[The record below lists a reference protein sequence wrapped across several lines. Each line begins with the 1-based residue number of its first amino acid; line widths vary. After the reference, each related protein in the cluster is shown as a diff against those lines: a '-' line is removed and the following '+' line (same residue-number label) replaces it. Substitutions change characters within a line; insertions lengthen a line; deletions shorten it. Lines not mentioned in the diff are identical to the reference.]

1 MVEKESEQVRQRREK
16 LEALR
21 ARGEAYPNDF
31 RRDAEAGELQDRYRG
46 VEAEEL
52 GALAP
57 RVAVAGRLMAR
68 RVMGKSSFVD
78 LQDVSGRIQLLVRRD
93 ELPEGVYA
101 EFRQWDIGDIVGVRG
116 TVFRTRSGELSIRAF
131 EVRLLTKCL
140 HPLPEKWHGLGDTE
154 LRYRRRYVDLITSE
168 TTRETFRRRSRAIDL
183 IRSFFVE
190 HGFLEVETPM
200 MQSLPGGAIAR
211 PFRTHHHALGM
222 DMFLRVAPELN
233 LKRLVVGRLRTS
245 VRDQP
250 QFLPQ
255 RGRLHR
261 AQPRVHD
268 ARVLPGPCRLRGH
281 DAPHRASLLR
291 EVAPRTVTG
300 FERARLP
307 GGTASTSARPS
318 CARALRDALRR
329 TPCPS
334 STPRRSR
341 TRRRCA
347 TPRTHSGVEASR
359 REAGR
364 GRMWMGL
371 FEEHVEHRLRQ
382 PTFITAYP
390 TEVSPL
396 SRRNEHDPF
405 VTDRFELFIAGR
417 EIANGFSELNDPD
430 EQAERFH
437 AQVAA
442 RGAGDEEA
450 MYYDADYVR
459 ALEYGLPPSGGVGVG
474 IDRMVMLLTDSASIR
489 DVLLFPHLRPES
501 GG

>member
-1 MVEKESEQVRQRREK
+1 MAEKESEQVRQRREK

-21 ARGEAYPNDF
+21 SRGGAYPNDF
-31 RRDAEAGELQDRYRG
+31 RRDAEAGELKDRYRE
-46 VEAEEL
+46 VEADQL
-52 GALAP
+52 AALAP

-68 RVMGKSSFVD
+68 RVMGKSSFAD

-101 EFRQWDIGDIVGVRG
+101 EFRQWDIGDIVGVGG
-116 TVFRTRSGELSIRAF
+116 TVFRTRTGELSIRVS
-131 EVRLLTKCL
+131 EIRLLAKCL
-140 HPLPEKWHGLGDTE
+140 RPLPEKWHGLGDTE

-190 HGFLEVETPM
+190 RGFLEVETPM

-222 DMFLRVAPELN
+222 DMYLRVAPELN
-233 LKRLVVGRLRTS
+233 LKRLVVGG
-245 VRDQP
+245 
-250 QFLPQ
+250 FE
-255 RGRLHR
+255 
-261 AQPRVHD
+261 RVFEINRNFRNEGVSTEHNPEFTMLEFYQAHAD
-268 ARVLPGPCRLRGH
+268 YEDMMDLTEG
-281 DAPHRASLLR
+281 LLR
-291 EVAPRTVTG
+291 ELAPRVTG
-300 FERARLP
+300 SSELDYQGERIDFGPPFTR
-307 GGTASTSARPS
+307 TR
-318 CARALRDALRR
+318 LRDALLEHLPQLDTGTLDDESALRE
-329 TPCPS
+329 
-334 STPRRSR
+334 
-341 TRRRCA
+341 A
-347 TPRTHSGVEASR
+347 AHALGVEVPDG
-359 REAGR
+359 AGR
-364 GRMWMGL
+364 GRVWMAL

-405 VTDRFELFIAGR
+405 VTDRFELFVAGR

-430 EQAERFH
+430 EQAERFR
-437 AQVAA
+437 AQAAA

-450 MYYDADYVR
+450 LHYDADYVR

-474 IDRMVMLLTDSASIR
+474 IDRLVMLLTDSASIR
-489 DVLLFPHLRPES
+489 DVLLFPHLRPE
-501 GG
+501 GGE

>member
-1 MVEKESEQVRQRREK
+1 MSEKESEQVRQRREK

-21 ARGEAYPNDF
+21 SRGGTYPNDF
-31 RRDAEAGELQDRYRG
+31 RRNAEAGELQGRYRG
-46 VEAEEL
+46 VEADEL
-52 GALAP
+52 ERLAP

-68 RVMGKSSFVD
+68 RVMGKSSFAD

-93 ELPEGVYA
+93 ELPEGAYA

-116 TVFRTRSGELSIRAF
+116 TVFRTRTGELSIRAS
-131 EVRLLTKCL
+131 ELRLLAKCL

-154 LRYRRRYVDLITSE
+154 MRYRRRYVDLITSE
-168 TTRETFRRRSRAIDL
+168 ATRETFRRRSRAIDL
-183 IRSFFVE
+183 VRSFFVQR
-190 HGFLEVETPM
+190 GFLEVETPM

-222 DMFLRVAPELN
+222 DMYLRVAPELN
-233 LKRLVVGRLRTS
+233 LKRLVVGG
-245 VRDQP
+245 
-250 QFLPQ
+250 FE
-255 RGRLHR
+255 
-261 AQPRVHD
+261 RVFEINRNFRNEGVSTEHNPEFTMLEFYQAHAD
-268 ARVLPGPCRLRGH
+268 YQDMMDLTE
-281 DAPHRASLLR
+281 SLLR
-291 EVAPRTVTG
+291 ELAPRVTG
-300 FERARLP
+300 SSELDYQGECIDFGPPFTRTR
-307 GGTASTSARPS
+307 
-318 CARALRDALRR
+318 LRDALLEHLPQLDAE
-329 TPCPS
+329 TLKDEAA
-334 STPRRSR
+334 SR
-341 TRRRCA
+341 QAACA
-347 TPRTHSGVEASR
+347 LGVEVPQG
-359 REAGR
+359 AGR
-364 GRMWMGL
+364 GRVWMAL

-430 EQAERFH
+430 EQAERFR
-437 AQVAA
+437 AQAEA

-474 IDRMVMLLTDSASIR
+474 IDRLVMLLTDSASIR

>member
-1 MVEKESEQVRQRREK
+1 MAEKESEQVRQRREK

-21 ARGEAYPNDF
+21 ARGGAYPNDF
-31 RRDAEAGELQDRYRG
+31 RRDAEAEELQGRYRG
-46 VEAEEL
+46 VEADEL
-52 GALAP
+52 ERLAP

-68 RVMGKSSFVD
+68 RVMGKSSFAD

-116 TVFRTRSGELSIRAF
+116 TVFRTRTGELSIRAS
-131 EVRLLTKCL
+131 EIRLLAKCL
-140 HPLPEKWHGLGDTE
+140 RPLPEKWHGLGDTE

-190 HGFLEVETPM
+190 RGFLEVETPM

-222 DMFLRVAPELN
+222 DMYLRVAPELN
-233 LKRLVVGRLRTS
+233 LKRLVVG
-245 VRDQP
+245 
-250 QFLPQ
+250 
-255 RGRLHR
+255 
-261 AQPRVHD
+261 
-268 ARVLPGPCRLRGH
+268 
-281 DAPHRASLLR
+281 
-291 EVAPRTVTG
+291 G
-300 FERARLP
+300 FERVFEINRNFRNEGVSTEHNPEFTMLEFYQAHADYQDMMDLTESLLCELAPRVAGSSEIDYQGERIDFGPPFARI
-307 GGTASTSARPS
+307 R
-318 CARALRDALRR
+318 LRDALLEHLPHLDAG
-329 TPCPS
+329 TLEDDAA
-334 STPRRSR
+334 
-341 TRRRCA
+341 TRKA
-347 TPRTHSGVEASR
+347 AHALGVEVPDG
-359 REAGR
+359 AGR
-364 GRMWMGL
+364 GRMWMAL

-405 VTDRFELFIAGR
+405 VTDRFELFVAGR

-430 EQAERFH
+430 EQAERFR
-437 AQVAA
+437 AQAAA

-474 IDRMVMLLTDSASIR
+474 IDRLVMLLTDSASIR
-489 DVLLFPHLRPES
+489 DVLLFPHLRPE
-501 GG
+501 GGG

>member
-1 MVEKESEQVRQRREK
+1 MAEKESEQVRLRREK
-16 LEALR
+16 LGELR
-21 ARGEAYPNDF
+21 ARGGAYPNDF

-46 VEAEEL
+46 VEADKL

-57 RVAVAGRLMAR
+57 HVAVAGRLMAR
-68 RVMGKSSFVD
+68 RVMGKSSFAD

-101 EFRQWDIGDIVGVRG
+101 EFRQWDIGDIVGARG
-116 TVFRTRSGELSIRAF
+116 TVFRTRSGELSIRAA
-131 EVRLLTKCL
+131 EIRLLAKCL
-140 HPLPEKWHGLGDTE
+140 RPLPEKWHGLGDTE

-168 TTRETFRRRSRAIDL
+168 ATRETFRRRSRAIDC

-190 HGFLEVETPM
+190 RDFLEVETPM
-200 MQSLPGGAIAR
+200 MQTLPGGAVAR
-211 PFRTHHHALGM
+211 PFRTHHHALDM

-233 LKRLVVGRLRTS
+233 LKRLVVGG
-245 VRDQP
+245 
-250 QFLPQ
+250 FE
-255 RGRLHR
+255 
-261 AQPRVHD
+261 RVFEINRNFRNEGVSTEHNPEFTMLEFYQALAD
-268 ARVLPGPCRLRGH
+268 YEDMMDLTE
-281 DAPHRASLLR
+281 SLLR
-291 EVAPRTVTG
+291 EVTRTVTG
-300 FERARLP
+300 SGEIGYQGERIDFGPTFTRTRLQDALLEHLP
-307 GGTASTSARPS
+307 ELDAETLEDEAAMRET
-318 CARALRDALRR
+318 ARAL
-329 TPCPS
+329 
-334 STPRRSR
+334 
-341 TRRRCA
+341 
-347 TPRTHSGVEASR
+347 GVEVPGG
-359 REAGR
+359 AGR
-364 GRMWMGL
+364 GRIWMAL

-430 EQAERFH
+430 EQAERFR
-437 AQVAA
+437 AQAAA

-474 IDRMVMLLTDSASIR
+474 IDRLVMLLTDSASIR
-489 DVLLFPHLRPES
+489 DVLLFPHLRPE
-501 GG
+501 GGG